1 MSQVLAMV
9 AHEHDVVII
18 DSPPVMPVSDALLLA
33 TVVDGVVLVVNSLK
47 TSKHHVKMTCAKL
60 EYARAKIFGVL
71 PQRDRHQASGL
82 RALLALTTI
91 TTRGLIPTSK
101 CVQGFQRSGQRL
113 ASGFDQPAPLE

>member
-33 TVVDGVVLVVNSLK
+33 TVVDGVVLVVNSVK

-71 PQRDRHQASGL
+71 LNEIDLKHPGYGHYSHYYNHY
-82 RALLALTTI
+82 
-91 TTRGLIPTSK
+91 TRPDPDIDMPFKDAGGPDS
-101 CVQGFQRSGQRL
+101 
-113 ASGFDQPAPLE
+113 A